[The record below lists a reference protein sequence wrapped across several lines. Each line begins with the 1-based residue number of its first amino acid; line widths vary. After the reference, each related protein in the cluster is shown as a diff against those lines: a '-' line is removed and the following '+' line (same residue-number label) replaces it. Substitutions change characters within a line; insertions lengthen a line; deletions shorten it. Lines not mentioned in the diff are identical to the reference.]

1 MMRRY
6 FADVRRSGFDIGV
19 STGELTKGMVA
30 ALSQF
35 APDTPLSKEVV
46 AGSLGILGQMSKTR
60 DINAAWD
67 RAKRQVAREQP
78 DRFCLDGKV
87 LRWASALENRSREKL
102 SSTGHRKLTAMAAKE
117 GISPDEFLKRLIAS
131 RRVGRR

>member
-46 AGSLGILGQMSKTR
+46 VGCLGILGQMSKTR

-78 DRFCLDGKV
+78 ERFCLDGKV

-102 SSTGHRKLTAMAAKE
+102 STAGHRKLAILAAKE
-117 GISPDEFLKRLIAS
+117 GVTPDELLSRLIFS
-131 RRVGRR
+131 WRRAKR